1 MTTMIPI
8 ARPQLGPAEEAA
20 VLEVMRSGILAQ
32 GPRVKA
38 FEDAFAQTVG
48 ARFAVATSNGTTALY
63 LALRA
68 SGVGPG
74 DEVITTPLTF
84 IATANAIMQ
93 LGARPVFVDVDDSLN
108 LDPVLAEAAITP
120 RTRAIVP
127 VHLHGNLADLD
138 AFTALAQEHGVAL
151 VQDACQAVGARI
163 GGRPLGAFGTAAY
176 SFYATK
182 NLTTGEGGMV
192 ISNDPEV
199 ARVCRSLRHQAYG
212 VEPYLHDTVAF
223 NYRMTEIQAAIG
235 LAQLQRLEEMTNQ
248 RRETARFYGEGIAAN
263 GFVRP
268 AVMEDATHVYHQYTL
283 RVAAGSRHTRDVVR
297 ARLNESGVSTGV
309 YYPIPVHR
317 QPAYREFAGVHCPV
331 AEQAASD
338 MFSIPVH
345 SGLSRHERERVVEA
359 VNAATA
365 QR

>member
-1 MTTMIPI
+1 MTPMIPI
-8 ARPQLGPAEEAA
+8 ARPQLGLEEEAA
-20 VLEVMRSGILAQ
+20 VIEVMRSGILAQ

-38 FEDAFAQTVG
+38 FEEAFAQAMG

-93 LGARPVFVDVDDSLN
+93 LGACPVFVDVDDSLS
-108 LDPVLAEAAITP
+108 LDPVQAEAAITP

-127 VHLHGNLADLD
+127 VHLHGNLADLE
-138 AFTALAQEHGVAL
+138 AFATLAQRHGVAL

-192 ISNDPEV
+192 ITNDPEV

-212 VEPYLHDTVAF
+212 VEPYLHETVAF
-223 NYRMTEIQAAIG
+223 NYRMSEIQAAIG
-235 LAQLQRLEEMTNQ
+235 LAQLQRLEAMTN
-248 RRETARFYGEGIAAN
+248 RRRQTANLYNTRIAAN
-263 GFVRP
+263 GFIRP
-268 AVMEDATHVYHQYTL
+268 AVRPDARHVYHQYTL
-283 RVAAGSRHTRDVVR
+283 RVTAGSPHDRGTVR
-297 ARLNESGVSTGV
+297 ARLNERGIATAV
-309 YYPIPVHR
+309 YYPIPVHQ
-317 QPAYREFAGVHCPV
+317 QPAYQEFAGVRCPV

-345 SGLSRHERERVVEA
+345 SGLSDEERERVIEA
-359 VNAATA
+359 VNAVTA